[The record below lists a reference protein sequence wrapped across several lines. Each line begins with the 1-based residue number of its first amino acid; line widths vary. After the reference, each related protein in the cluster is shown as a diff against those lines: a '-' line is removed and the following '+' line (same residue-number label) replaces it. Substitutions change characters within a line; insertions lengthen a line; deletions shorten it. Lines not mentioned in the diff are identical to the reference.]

1 MNRKQSD
8 IIRAQCACF
17 YVFFDTLFGEG
28 AGERILCGKNSIKLC
43 TEAAESLLDFETA
56 EAKKLDDKY
65 DKYVPNQNTTQQ
77 FPHPQPQPN
86 GNRQQ
91 RRNHQKQY
99 GKGKYSNTGR

>member
-1 MNRKQSD
+1 M
-8 IIRAQCACF
+8 
-17 YVFFDTLFGEG
+17 FFDTLFGEG
-28 AGERILCGKNSIKLC
+28 AGEQIFCGKNSIKLC

-56 EAKKLDDKY
+56 ETKKLDDKY

-91 RRNHQKQY
+91 RRNYQKQY
-99 GKGKYSNTGR
+99 GKGKYTNTRK

>member
-1 MNRKQSD
+1 MRKEQ
-8 IIRAQCACF
+8 
-17 YVFFDTLFGEG
+17 L
-28 AGERILCGKNSIKLC
+28 KLC